1 MWQKAKNLYHLVQAY
16 LANLRYGWP
25 SRKLK
30 VIGITGTDG
39 KTTTTTLV
47 YHILTQTGHKASM
60 ITTVYAKIGDQ
71 EFDTGLHTTTPHAF
85 DIQKFLR
92 KSVNEGMEYFVLETT
107 SHALDQNRIFGV
119 QFEVGLLTNVSHEHL
134 DYHGTFE
141 AYRRSKA
148 KIIKNNKITILN
160 KDDANFDYLAKLVK
174 GKLITVSR
182 EGKADVSPKS
192 YKLQLSIE
200 GTFNIEN
207 ALIAAAI
214 SSSLGIGKKQIEKA
228 VSEFSQ
234 IPGHMEAVSNNR
246 DIQVYIDFAHK
257 PDALNKVLIAARE
270 LTKGKIIAVFGCA
283 GLRDTEKRP
292 MMGEIAAELCDFSVF
307 TAEDPRTEDVK
318 EITRQIANGA
328 ACNGMVESKKTFVY
342 KRLKKSK
349 HYFWRVYDR
358 AEAIDFAINTIARKG
373 DCVLLLGKGHEKSM
387 CFGTVEHSW
396 DEKKVA
402 QKALLR
408 KE

>member
-1 MWQKAKNLYHLVQAY
+1 MAV
-16 LANLRYGWP
+16 LACAIYGFP
-25 SRKLK
+25 GKK
-30 VIGITGTDG
+30 MKIIGITGTSG
-39 KTTTTTLV
+39 KTTTAHLTSA
-47 YHILTQTGHKASM
+47 ILKSSGIKSALISTISAEIEGQT
-60 ITTVYAKIGDQ
+60 I
-71 EFDTGLHTTTPHAF
+71 DTGFHVTTPSSWAL
-85 DIQKFLR
+85 QKLL
-92 KSVNEGMEYFVLETT
+92 KQALNKGCTHVILEVT
-107 SHALDQNRIFGV
+107 SHALDQYRCWGIPIFISAI
-119 QFEVGLLTNVSHEHL
+119 TNVTHEHL